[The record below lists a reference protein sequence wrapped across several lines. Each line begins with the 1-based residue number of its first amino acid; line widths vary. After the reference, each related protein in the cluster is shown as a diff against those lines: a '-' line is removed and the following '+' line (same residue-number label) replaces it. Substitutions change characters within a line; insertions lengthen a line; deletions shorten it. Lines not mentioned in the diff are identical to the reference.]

1 MKRGIAESYNRLVNA
16 FVIAC
21 DTCIVGGLF
30 HRFYH
35 WAQDTAW
42 EKTLQASEFQIVATL
57 MLCYLLCAMHTG
69 VILYRRKVFAYEVL
83 TRVTKN
89 VVFFAILGGGIL
101 QLGGYMDAWSKL
113 FLAYLLAVLVCVSV
127 FRLGLRM
134 LIKAY
139 RTKGGNLR
147 YVVLVGST
155 DNNRELYQELTSQ
168 SWAG

>member
-69 VILYRRKVFAYEVL
+69 V
-83 TRVTKN
+83 
-89 VVFFAILGGGIL
+89 FFTDGRC
-101 QLGGYMDAWSKL
+101 S
-113 FLAYLLAVLVCVSV
+113 
-127 FRLGLRM
+127 RM
-134 LIKAY
+134 
-139 RTKGGNLR
+139 RC
-147 YVVLVGST
+147 
-155 DNNRELYQELTSQ
+155 
-168 SWAG
+168 

>member
-1 MKRGIAESYNRLVNA
+1 MKRGMAESYNRLTNA

-69 VILYRRKVFAYEVL
+69 VVLYRRKVFAYEVL

-113 FLAYLLAVLVCVSV
+113 FLAYLQTVLV
-127 FRLGLRM
+127 
-134 LIKAY
+134 
-139 RTKGGNLR
+139 
-147 YVVLVGST
+147 
-155 DNNRELYQELTSQ
+155 Q
-168 SWAG
+168 S